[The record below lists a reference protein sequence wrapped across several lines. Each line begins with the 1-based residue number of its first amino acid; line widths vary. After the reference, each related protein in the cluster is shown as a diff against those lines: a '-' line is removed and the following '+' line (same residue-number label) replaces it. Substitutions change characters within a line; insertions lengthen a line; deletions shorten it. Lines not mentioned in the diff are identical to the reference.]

1 MAKNNRNR
9 KQNQSARGNR
19 GSNRGSNRGQGGD
32 MALDNLTYNIITVLH
47 EKSKG
52 LEAFE
57 QYVRDAQGNE
67 EVVQIFEEMRDADR
81 QNIQRLERALRNQIG
96 GGGEMDM
103 EEEEEDAA

>member
-9 KQNQSARGNR
+9 KQNQGSRGGNR

-81 QNIQRLERALRNQIG
+81 QNIRRLERALRSQIG
-96 GGGEMDM
+96 GGEMEM
-103 EEEEEDAA
+103 EEEEAA

>member
-9 KQNQSARGNR
+9 KQNHGAQGNR
-19 GSNRGSNRGQGGD
+19 GSNRGNRGKGGD
-32 MALDNLTYNIITVLH
+32 FALDNLTYNIITVLH

-67 EVVQIFEEMRDADR
+67 EVVQIFEEMRDSDR
-81 QNIQRLERALRNQIG
+81 QNIQRLEQALRSQIG
-96 GGGEMDM
+96 GGEMEM
-103 EEEEEDAA
+103 EEEEDAA